1 LSNGRLLPLPVEQ
14 FAESLPKAE
23 ITGGVTLA
31 RSNVSPSRSTIDAS
45 TTMRP
50 TRLET
55 LERR

>member
-1 LSNGRLLPLPVEQ
+1 
-14 FAESLPKAE
+14 LPKAE